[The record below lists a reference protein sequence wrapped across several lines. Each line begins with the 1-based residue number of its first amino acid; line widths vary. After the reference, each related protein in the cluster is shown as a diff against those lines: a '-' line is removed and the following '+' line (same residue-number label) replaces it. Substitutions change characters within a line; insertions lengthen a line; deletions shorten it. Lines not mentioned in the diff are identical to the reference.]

1 MTEFQV
7 EEDRRI
13 FGVPAVLGTRER
25 VSLLADLTVLWR
37 ATYGREPGNID
48 KDLNECRR
56 FFDPLTRG
64 HTLRERL
71 AKLAPAPPDVAIRLG
86 QYGEPLVVSAGDGIL
101 LIGVEARLTIALL
114 TSLQDQRVG
123 AVISHGAA
131 AEAEHRALDTYRRW
145 GLGRLRQVID
155 LRSGAGK
162 EVMQAVAVGLVLAL
176 LINRSDCPERAVMQW
191 DSTTADGKDVDEAIY
206 IGAEKFAEALTAR
219 SGRSSGEQRLKGG
232 YALTE
237 ARRRLAHRVV
247 LVDDPA
253 SSGVRIYVPAKY
265 RDEVIEFLARDLAR
279 RAKLTSATLEMAF
292 DRLVTAFR
300 TSARA
305 LAYRSMVFERP
316 ADTDDLKRKLL
327 SAFAASKHKNPLLTT
342 AVPLSY
348 RRRIRRRRSASATL

>member
-1 MTEFQV
+1 MTEFQA

-13 FGVPAVLGTRER
+13 FGVPAALTTRER
-25 VSLLADLTVLWR
+25 MFLLADLTMLWK

-48 KDLNECRR
+48 EDLNRCRR

-71 AKLAPAPPDVAIRLG
+71 TELTPASPDVAIRLG
-86 QYGEPLVVSAGDGIL
+86 HYGEPLVVSAGDGIL
-101 LIGVEARLTIALL
+101 LVGVEARLTIALL
-114 TSLQDQRVG
+114 VKLQDQRVG
-123 AVISHGAA
+123 AVVSHVDA
-131 AEAEHRALDTYRRW
+131 AEAERKALDAYRSW

-176 LINRSDCPERAVMQW
+176 LINRSDSPERAVMQW
-191 DSTTADGKDVDEAIY
+191 DNATADGKDVDEAIY
-206 IGAEKFAEALTAR
+206 IGADRFAEALTAR

-253 SSGVRIYVPAKY
+253 SSGVRIYVPAKF
-265 RDEVIEFLARDLAR
+265 RNEVIDFLARDLAR
-279 RAKLTSATLEMAF
+279 RPKLTAATLEMAF

-300 TSARA
+300 ASSRA

-327 SAFAASKHKNPLLTT
+327 SAFADYKQKNRP
-342 AVPLSY
+342 
-348 RRRIRRRRSASATL
+348 